1 MFIFLFTSMGCC
13 FWHWFS
19 HSFHPKSFDT
29 GRPLSYALMPITEQM
44 TLCCVACCHSE
55 PSYAPHLQL
64 SQTLFFSWCPSK
76 WRELFHLLVSQLRE
90 RSHLSHIS
98 FSFFFFF
105 LSSETKLRMNG
116 SCKIIFFSSFFSI
129 KSLPFHL
136 VKLLCK
142 FAFLEAPPY
151 STCDL

>member
-1 MFIFLFTSMGCC
+1 MFIFLFTSVGCC

-29 GRPLSYALMPITEQM
+29 GSPLSYALMPITEQM

-55 PSYAPHLQL
+55 PSYTPHLQL
-64 SQTLFFSWCPSK
+64 SQTLFSLGVPVSEESSFICLCPSWGK
-76 WRELFHLLVSQLRE
+76 GPTFPIFRFP
-90 RSHLSHIS
+90 
-98 FSFFFFF
+98 FFFF
-105 LSSETKLRMNG
+105 LLLETKLRMND
-116 SCKIIFFSSFFSI
+116 SCKILFFPSFFSFR
-129 KSLPFHL
+129 SLSLDF

-142 FAFLEAPPY
+142 VAFLDAPPR